1 RFVSFI
7 QPPSLSPVNPTKENL
22 QSYLQLRRQST
33 TKMYI
38 LSFFLFFTLA
48 LSSPLWDLTRNPGN
62 ALNLFKR
69 QNGECKTTAR
79 TPKSDKLG
87 PVTVTNLKVVG
98 NRNAYHISFAL
109 KNTNTGI
116 DTTCDAD
123 LSIGNTDQYTE
134 CKRANTGAIARFKY
148 STDDDDWTRANGPQ
162 SVTIDI
168 IWQFVRACAICP
180 DPNVDYYSYGNIN
193 RDIPCKP
200 SSNRAPRQ
208 GGNQQAGKQEYPPKD
223 CSSNEAIPVSVTN
236 VCEGPFPPAG
246 GLG

>member
-1 RFVSFI
+1 
-7 QPPSLSPVNPTKENL
+7 
-22 QSYLQLRRQST
+22 
-33 TKMYI
+33 MYI
-38 LSFFLFFTLA
+38 LSLFLFFTLA
-48 LSSPLWDLTRNPGN
+48 LSSPIWDVTHNPAG
-62 ALNLFKR
+62 ALSLFKR
-69 QNGECKTTAR
+69 QNGKCQTTAK

-87 PVTVTNLKVVG
+87 PTTVTNLKVEG
-98 NRNAYHISFAL
+98 TRNAFHISFAL

-123 LSIGNTDQYTE
+123 LSIGNTDTYTE
-134 CKRANTGAIARFKY
+134 CKRAKTGAIARFKY
-148 STDDDDWTRANGPQ
+148 STDDDDWTRASGPQ

-193 RDIPCKP
+193 QDIPCQPGSDAKT
-200 SSNRAPRQ
+200 RG
-208 GGNQQAGKQEYPPKD
+208 GGNQQAGSQQYPPKNCAARD
-223 CSSNEAIPVSVTN
+223 AIPVSVTN